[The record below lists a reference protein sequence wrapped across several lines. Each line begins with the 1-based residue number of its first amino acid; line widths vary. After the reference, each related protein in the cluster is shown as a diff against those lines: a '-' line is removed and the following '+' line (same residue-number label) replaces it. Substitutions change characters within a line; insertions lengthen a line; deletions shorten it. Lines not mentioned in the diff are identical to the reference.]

1 MKKYFAFLKL
11 SFQEELFYRTNF
23 FFYFLDKSLW
33 FLVELLFWSVALVGN
48 RSVGGYDYQGIFQY
62 LLVIYLIRIL
72 AVTGVD
78 FWLSNSIQTGSISKR
93 LLQPFSMFWGMLF
106 HQYGRKIYRLIYV
119 LVALGAVSLISK
131 FQISLVSIIIFGLT
145 IINAVLLSYL
155 IRFLLGIL
163 AFWLINISSVLWLF
177 HNTIDFL
184 GGGWLPVS
192 LFPTWAESLLKG
204 LPFYL
209 TLGFPAD
216 YFQGKIGLALTGQLI
231 LMQLTWISLLFILV
245 QVFWRRGIKEY
256 EAVGN

>member
-1 MKKYFAFLKL
+1 MKKYLAFLKL

-33 FLVELLFWSVALVGN
+33 FLVELLFWSVALFGN
-48 RSVGGYDYQGIFQY
+48 RAVGGYDYRGIFQY
-62 LLVIYLIRIL
+62 LLIIYLIRIL

-93 LLQPFSMFWGMLF
+93 LLQPFSMFWGMFF
-106 HQYGRKIYRLIYV
+106 HQYGRKAYRLIYV
-119 LVALGAVSLISK
+119 SVALTGVSLIAD
-131 FQISLVSIIIFGLT
+131 FQINFTSIIIFSLT

-155 IRFLLGIL
+155 IRYLLGIL
-163 AFWLINISSVLWLF
+163 AFWLINITSVLWLF

-192 LFPTWAESLLKG
+192 LFPDWGGGILKA

-216 YFQGKIGLALTGQLI
+216 FFQGKIGLPLTVQLI
-231 LMQLTWISLLFILV
+231 LMQLTWISLLFVLV
-245 QVFWRRGIKEY
+245 HFFWNKGIKEY